1 MLATLNLPSINLA
14 AVVAAAA
21 VIWAVGWIWYLPK
34 VFGDAWS
41 SLTGADLKPSSRWL
55 PVGVLGN
62 FLLALV
68 LAILVH
74 LAQAGS
80 VVEGMFI
87 GILAWLGFVVTL
99 EIDRLVWEKIPFNLF
114 MVRSGNYLIGFAL
127 AGALLTVWR

>member
-1 MLATLNLPSINLA
+1 MLATLDLPSINLL
-14 AVVAAAA
+14 AVLAAAA
-21 VIWAVGWIWYLPK
+21 VIMLAGWIWFLPK

-41 SLTGADLKPSSRWL
+41 DLTRANLKPSSRWL

-68 LAILVH
+68 LAVVVNIAH
-74 LAQAGS
+74 AGS
-80 VVEGMFI
+80 VVDGLFI

-114 MVRSGNYLIGFAL
+114 MVRTGNYLIGFAL
-127 AGALLTVWR
+127 AGAILAVWR